1 MDEQPER
8 QDTADEIRTFLETHT
23 RPRRFGPHF
32 QDLVVA
38 IDWELQAQLAM
49 GTIGKVEPTDEQ
61 RRNLAFLIADEV
73 DWRFRL
79 EPKATP
85 GED

>member
-1 MDEQPER
+1 
-8 QDTADEIRTFLETHT
+8 
-23 RPRRFGPHF
+23 
-32 QDLVVA
+32 VVA

-61 RRNLAFLIADEV
+61 RRNLAFFIADEV